1 MKCLEAPFSV
11 SADEVLLFF
20 ILQCHFPVS
29 ILRFRYSCL
38 LVHYTLSIVMTL
50 SIYCSDSYLCEI

>member
-1 MKCLEAPFSV
+1 MKCLEAPFST

-29 ILRFRYSCL
+29 FLRFCYRCI
-38 LVHYTLSIVMTL
+38 LVHYTLLIVMIL
-50 SIYCSDSYLCEI
+50 SIYGSDSYLCEI